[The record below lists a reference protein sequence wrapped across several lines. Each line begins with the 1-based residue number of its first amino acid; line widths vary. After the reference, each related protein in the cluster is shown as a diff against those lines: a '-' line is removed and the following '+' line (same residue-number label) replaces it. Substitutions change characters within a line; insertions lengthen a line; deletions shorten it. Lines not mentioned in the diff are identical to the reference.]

1 MFGRAAE
8 HYSFDVTGRTAHVY
22 TVRIPFLVPPATRI
36 AEQEASLEDGSISY
50 TLKWDG
56 YYHVLQAKGF
66 ASEADAFDFVARA
79 RASIAWLLLQKGIT
93 ADADLVPQEIR
104 YNPDPT
110 EAGANLAKSF
120 GAKTQGPVDS
130 IIDGSQAALYP
141 SKKRLPVP
149 VNLEPW
155 KLDMFIAP

>member
-1 MFGRAAE
+1 M
-8 HYSFDVTGRTAHVY
+8 Y